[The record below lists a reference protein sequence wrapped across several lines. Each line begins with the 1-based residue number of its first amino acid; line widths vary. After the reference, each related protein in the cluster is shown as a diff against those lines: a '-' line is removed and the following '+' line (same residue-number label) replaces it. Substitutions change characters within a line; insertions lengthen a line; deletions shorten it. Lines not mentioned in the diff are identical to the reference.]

1 MYYKFTFQ
9 SYTINFTKLHN
20 VSKCV
25 PMTTLLDFDH
35 NVEKT
40 VTETFLDKN

>member
-1 MYYKFTFQ
+1 
-9 SYTINFTKLHN
+9 
-20 VSKCV
+20 
-25 PMTTLLDFDH
+25 MTTLLDFDH